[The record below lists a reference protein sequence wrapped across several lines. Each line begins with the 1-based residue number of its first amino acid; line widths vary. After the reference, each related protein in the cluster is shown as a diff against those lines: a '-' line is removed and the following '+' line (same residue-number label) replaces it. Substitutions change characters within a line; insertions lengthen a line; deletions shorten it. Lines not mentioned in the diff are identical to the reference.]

1 VGKVAIAD
9 VSSESDVSLKCLC
22 ALAGP
27 DEVSLPSSVCGRE
40 LVRDVM
46 AVAKVFF
53 ENHVTPGKKARG
65 GAMSRTLRTG
75 GALA

>member
-1 VGKVAIAD
+1 MSRKCEWAGAVPED
-9 VSSESDVSLKCLC
+9 VRD
-22 ALAGP
+22 
-27 DEVSLPSSVCGRE
+27 PSTAWGSE
-40 LVRDVM
+40 LVKEVM
-46 AVAKVFF
+46 ACANVFF